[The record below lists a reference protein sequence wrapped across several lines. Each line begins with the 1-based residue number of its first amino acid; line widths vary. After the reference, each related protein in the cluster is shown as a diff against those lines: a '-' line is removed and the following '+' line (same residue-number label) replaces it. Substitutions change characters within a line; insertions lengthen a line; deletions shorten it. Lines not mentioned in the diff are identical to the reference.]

1 MHTICLL
8 EYDITYQSSNL
19 HIFTDK
25 YLKWLENTVAYIY
38 ILKKYLQTLLN
49 SMSFRT

>member
-38 ILKKYLQTLLN
+38 TQEISTD
-49 SMSFRT
+49 FTE